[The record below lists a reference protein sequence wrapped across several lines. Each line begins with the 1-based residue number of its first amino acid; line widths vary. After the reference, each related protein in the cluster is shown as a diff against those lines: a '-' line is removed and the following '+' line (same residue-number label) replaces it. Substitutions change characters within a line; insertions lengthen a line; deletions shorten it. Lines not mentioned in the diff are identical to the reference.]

1 MATDNTNGVQRAP
14 RASRQCVLVNRLLQ
28 TSRGPAAGPSPSTEA
43 GSPGPSGV
51 DGVIERLEAV
61 QREVEGLIDGNVFG
75 PAAKAYQKL
84 SLARVDLRAERRQR
98 RADARDWS
106 GLMDEHERV
115 KP

>member
-1 MATDNTNGVQRAP
+1 MSAP
-14 RASRQCVLVNRLLQ
+14 TIVRRPVRLVHRPPKS
-28 TSRGPAAGPSPSTEA
+28 SRGSAHADPPCRP
-43 GSPGPSGV
+43 PGPSGV